1 MTRFNLAFNMDTIYV
16 EIVMARPLARPI
28 PDPIQPGQESVW
40 DYPRP
45 PRLER
50 VMETLRVVLGGV
62 AIAQT
67 GGAYRVLETSHPPTY
82 YLPPGD
88 VLAGALS
95 GPRRGGICEWKGQAV
110 LFDVH
115 GGDRLAP
122 SAAWSYPD
130 PTPDFD
136 AISGYV
142 AFYALPMDACFVGA
156 ARVTPQPGTF
166 YGGWITPGIV
176 GPFKGGA
183 GTMGW

>member
-1 MTRFNLAFNMDTIYV
+1 MSLNLSLQPDTIYAGN
-16 EIVMARPLARPI
+16 VMARPISRPI
-28 PDPIQPGQESVW
+28 PDPTAPGDESVW

-50 VMETLRVVLGGV
+50 VAERLQVVLGGAV
-62 AIAQT
+62 IAET
-67 GGAYRVLETSHPPTY
+67 TAGYRVLETAHPPTY
-82 YLPPGD
+82 YLPPCD
-88 VLAGALS
+88 VTAGVLS
-95 GPRRGGICEWKGQAV
+95 GPRHGGICEWKGQAV

-122 SAAWSYPD
+122 SAAWSYPE
-130 PTPDFD
+130 PTPGFD
-136 AISGYV
+136 AIAGYV
-142 AFYALPMDACFVGA
+142 AFYALPMDSCFVGA

-176 GPFKGGA
+176 GPFKGSP